1 MNFPLYIAKRY
12 LFAKSGNN
20 AINIITII
28 ASIGVVVGTAA
39 LFIILSGF
47 SGLRTFNYSLLDIS
61 DPDIKITAT
70 KGKTFIY
77 TDTLQ
82 NVIENNTD
90 IAAFSKVIEE
100 RVFLKNGEKQQI
112 ASVKG
117 VDYNYINVVKLD
129 SAIQVGTWL
138 EKEYPN
144 TSVIGNS
151 LSYKLS
157 AGVASFGETL
167 QILVPKT
174 GTGFLNPASSFR
186 SIDTQITGTY
196 YGTEEFE
203 NKYVFV
209 SNAQAQQLL
218 NYQDNQFTGIEIKLQ
233 SNVNAD
239 DFSEKIQQQLGEN
252 YRVQTKAQLNELFYK
267 VINTENFV
275 SYLIFTLIVIIAMFN
290 VVGSIIMMIIDKKKN
305 LKTILNLGA
314 TLSEIKRIFVLQG
327 FLLTIAGMTI
337 GLIVSMIAVA
347 IQEQFEVFMI
357 TSSIPY
363 PVELKISNL
372 LIVIATISVLGF
384 LAAKV
389 ASSRISTNF
398 IDK

>member
-1 MNFPLYIAKRY
+1 LNFPLYIAKRY

-209 SNAQAQQLL
+209 SNVQAQQLL

-337 GLIVSMIAVA
+337 GLIVSTIAVA

-389 ASSRISTNF
+389 ASSRISINF
-398 IDK
+398 IEK

>member
-28 ASIGVVVGTAA
+28 ASIGVVLGTAA

-337 GLIVSMIAVA
+337 GLIVSTIAVA

-389 ASSRISTNF
+389 ASSRISINF
-398 IDK
+398 IEK

>member
-1 MNFPLYIAKRY
+1 MSAKHKEGHK
-12 LFAKSGNN
+12 LPG
-20 AINIITII
+20 I
-28 ASIGVVVGTAA
+28 
-39 LFIILSGF
+39 
-47 SGLRTFNYSLLDIS
+47 
-61 DPDIKITAT
+61 
-70 KGKTFIY
+70 
-77 TDTLQ
+77 
-82 NVIENNTD
+82 
-90 IAAFSKVIEE
+90 
-100 RVFLKNGEKQQI
+100 LKNGEKQQI

-337 GLIVSMIAVA
+337 GLIVSTIAVA

-389 ASSRISTNF
+389 ASSRISINF
-398 IDK
+398 IEK

>member
-337 GLIVSMIAVA
+337 GLIVSTIAVA

-389 ASSRISTNF
+389 ASSRISINF
-398 IDK
+398 IEK

>member
-167 QILVPKT
+167 QILVPKS
-174 GTGFLNPASSFR
+174 GTGVLNPASSFR

-239 DFSEKIQQQLGEN
+239 DFSEKIQQQLAEN

-337 GLIVSMIAVA
+337 GLIVSTIAVA

-389 ASSRISTNF
+389 ASSRISINF
-398 IDK
+398 IEK